1 MEHVVDVISKTLGI
15 KLISSSDKSSA
26 EKSTT
31 AQPFYTYLTGY
42 VFALLAVGAIV
53 NKSTLAML
61 GVPLFAFV
69 GVPVLDAVM
78 GIDSFNPDESNK
90 ADLAGDWKYNC
101 FKKRTTTKRKREE
114 FELRLL
120 KHFVFKRRWIR
131 ATDGENPNLN
141 EVIK

>member
-1 MEHVVDVISKTLGI
+1 MEHVVDLVSKTLGV

-31 AQPFYTYLTGY
+31 AQPFYTYLTGYY

-78 GIDSFNPDESNK
+78 GIDSIPTTSN
-90 ADLAGDWKYNC
+90 
-101 FKKRTTTKRKREE
+101 
-114 FELRLL
+114 
-120 KHFVFKRRWIR
+120 
-131 ATDGENPNLN
+131 
-141 EVIK
+141 